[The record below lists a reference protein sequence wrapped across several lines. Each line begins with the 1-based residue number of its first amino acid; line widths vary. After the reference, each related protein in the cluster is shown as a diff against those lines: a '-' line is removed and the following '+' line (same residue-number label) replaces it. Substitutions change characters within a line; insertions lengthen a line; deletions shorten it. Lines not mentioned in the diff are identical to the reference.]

1 MTMKYHYDQVYSYEK
16 ILEEVKEL
24 LLPTILDSIPS
35 EEVAK
40 TNLRKEDLAEI
51 IYSQIMAL
59 GYNNQ
64 DINSSLNDL
73 MPTRNPFVYTGPAE
87 TDAVNMAIHLSI
99 ICNDYSHQVRAFQS
113 FHKMTQELK
122 SHDEVMRNVK
132 LQILPIL

>member
-1 MTMKYHYDQVYSYEK
+1 MKYHYDQVYSYEK
-16 ILEEVKEL
+16 ILREVKEL
-24 LLPTILDSIPS
+24 LMPTICKRVPPDD
-35 EEVAK
+35 VAK

-73 MPTRNPFVYTGPAE
+73 MPSRNPIIYTGPKE

-99 ICNDYSHQVRAFQS
+99 VCNDYSHQVRAFQS
-113 FHKMTQELK
+113 FHKMTLELK
-122 SHDEVMRNVK
+122 SHDEVIRNVK